1 MKAHF
6 SKWGN
11 SIALRI
17 PKGLAEELQVF
28 DGTAADIQIRRG
40 ALVVTPVDTGSAYD
54 INALIDLITPENI
67 HGETDTGGAV
77 GNEIG

>member
-1 MKAHF
+1 MKAQF

-28 DGTAADIQIRRG
+28 DGKGADIQVRRG
-40 ALVVTPVDTGSAYD
+40 ALVVTPVDAEPSYT
-54 INALIDLITPENI
+54 IEALAALITPENI
-67 HGETDTGGAV
+67 HGETETGGAV

>member
-1 MKAHF
+1 MKTQF

-17 PKGLAEELQVF
+17 PKGLAEVLQVF
-28 DGTAADIQIRRG
+28 DGTPADIQVRKG
-40 ALVVTPVDTGSAYD
+40 ALVVTPVDAEPSYTID
-54 INALIDLITPENI
+54 ALVALITPENI
-67 HGETDTGGAV
+67 HGEIETGNAV